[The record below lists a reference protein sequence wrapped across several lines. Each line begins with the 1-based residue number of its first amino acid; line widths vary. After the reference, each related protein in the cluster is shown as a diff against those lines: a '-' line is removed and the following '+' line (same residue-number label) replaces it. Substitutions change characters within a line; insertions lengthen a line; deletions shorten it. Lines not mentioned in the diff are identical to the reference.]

1 MRIAQISTLS
11 APVRR
16 ETGGSVESLIW
27 LLTRELIRLGHQVT
41 VFGAA
46 GSEADGELIA
56 TLAGPY
62 GAPGSLDDWQL
73 CEWVNLCRAVEQ
85 SGRFDVLHSHA
96 YLWGIPLQSLSRA
109 PLIHTTHIVPDDN
122 SARLRAMWPGACV
135 TAIST
140 HQWSAYPHL
149 SPMAVV
155 PHGVEVAQFTL
166 REQPDDYV
174 CYVGRF
180 TSGKGPVQ
188 AIEAA
193 RTLGLRL
200 LLAGPENKYFREQV
214 KPLLDG
220 RLVEYV
226 GFVTGAAR
234 DKLLGGARALL
245 YPIQYPEA
253 FGLVLV
259 EAMLCGTPVAAMRLG
274 AVPEIVEEG
283 VSGYTAQSKEEF
295 IRALG
300 QCLAL
305 DRRQIRLRAAQRFS
319 ADRMA
324 RDYARVYESVAHLKQ
339 QAGGTPARL

>member
-41 VFGAA
+41 VFGTA
-46 GSEADGELIA
+46 GSEVDGELVA

-62 GAPGSLDDWQL
+62 GAHGSLDDWQL

-85 SGRFDVLHSHA
+85 SARFDLLHSHA

-109 PLIHTTHIVPDDN
+109 PLVHTTHIVPDDN
-122 SARLRAMWPGACV
+122 SARLREMWPGAWV
-135 TAIST
+135 TALSK
-140 HQWSAYPHL
+140 HQWGAYPNL
-149 SPMAVV
+149 SPLAVI
-155 PHGVEVAQFTL
+155 PHGVDVAQFTF
-166 REQPDDYV
+166 REKPDDYV

-180 TSGKGPVQ
+180 TSGKGPIQ
-188 AIEAA
+188 AIETA

-214 KPLLDG
+214 KPLIDG
-220 RLVEYV
+220 RSVEYV
-226 GFVTGAAR
+226 GFVSGTER
-234 DKLLGGARALL
+234 DNLLGGARALL

-274 AVPEIVEEG
+274 AVPEIVEES
-283 VSGYTAQSKEEF
+283 VSGYTATSKEELAK
-295 IRALG
+295 ALTG
-300 QCLAL
+300 CLAL
-305 DRRQIRLRAAQRFS
+305 DRREIHRRAEQRFS
-319 ADRMA
+319 AERMA
-324 RDYARVYESVAHLKQ
+324 RDYAMVYEKVAHRQSSGRTAALS
-339 QAGGTPARL
+339 A